1 MSPLS
6 TSLNADK
13 PFIFDMTSD
22 TATIPTDEM
31 FDIMKAATRGDDVYE
46 TDEDCKL
53 LEEYVAQQMGHE
65 AALFCTSGTLSNQ
78 LGLRCLL
85 FQPPH
90 SVLCDSRAHVFNYEC
105 GGISY
110 HSQASVVPVVAKG
123 NYMTAEEVDN
133 KINRDTLVGALT
145 KVVSLENTMNGTI
158 MPIEEIRKIHDVA
171 RANNLKMHM
180 DGARLWNASQ
190 ETGTPLSEYGK
201 YFDTI
206 SICLSKGAGA
216 PIGSMLTGTK
226 ELITRARHIRK
237 MMGGGWR
244 QAGMLAVA
252 ARHCINTVVPTMR
265 ETHALAR
272 KLGNHL
278 QSLGMRLLLP
288 VETNMIFVDTKNT
301 GLTVA
306 ELADGLKAKNI
317 KILSSN
323 GTTTRIV
330 FHYQITPEAVDDF
343 MQVATDLVQMKK
355 KSGYLPPPPINSTVE
370 TLEQTVDTL
379 ESAYP
384 TTTTVKN

>member
-1 MSPLS
+1 
-6 TSLNADK
+6 
-13 PFIFDMTSD
+13 
-22 TATIPTDEM
+22 
-31 FDIMKAATRGDDVYE
+31 
-46 TDEDCKL
+46 
-53 LEEYVAQQMGHE
+53 
-65 AALFCTSGTLSNQ
+65 
-78 LGLRCLL
+78 
-85 FQPPH
+85 
-90 SVLCDSRAHVFNYEC
+90 
-105 GGISY
+105 
-110 HSQASVVPVVAKG
+110 
-123 NYMTAEEVDN
+123 
-133 KINRDTLVGALT
+133 
-145 KVVSLENTMNGTI
+145 MNGTI

-201 YFDTI
+201 CFDTI

-272 KLGNHL
+272 KLGDHL
-278 QSLGMRLLLP
+278 KALGFKLLLP
-288 VETNMIFVDTKNT
+288 VDTNMLFIDTSRT

-306 ELADGLKAKNI
+306 DLADALKARNI
-317 KILSSN
+317 KIFSNN
-323 GTTTRIV
+323 GTTTRLV
-330 FHYQITPEAVDDF
+330 FHYQITSEAVNDF
-343 MQVATDLVQMKK
+343 IQVATDLVQTKK
-355 KSGYLPPPPINSTVE
+355 KSGFVPPPALNTAVE
-370 TLEQTVDTL
+370 TLEQTA

-384 TTTTVKN
+384 TATV

>member
-1 MSPLS
+1 MSPLTAS
-6 TSLNADK
+6 VHAEK
-13 PFIFDMTSD
+13 PFIFDLTSD

-31 FDIMKAATRGDDVYE
+31 FDIMKAATRGDDVYQ
-46 TDEDCKL
+46 TDDDCKA
-53 LEEYVAQQMGHE
+53 LEDYVADMMGHE

-90 SVLCDSRAHVFNYEC
+90 SVLCDSRSHVFNYEC
-105 GGISY
+105 GGIAY
-110 HSQASVVPVVAKG
+110 HSQANVVPVVAKG
-123 NYMTAEEVDN
+123 TYMTAEEVES
-133 KINRDTLVGALT
+133 KINRDTLCGAIT
-145 KVVSLENTMNGTI
+145 RVVSLENTMNGTI

-171 RANNLKMHM
+171 RANDLKMHL

-190 ETGTPLSEYGK
+190 ATKTPLSEYGK
-201 YFDTI
+201 CFDTI

-252 ARHCINTVVPTMR
+252 ARHCINTVVPTMP

-272 KLGNHL
+272 KLGESL
-278 QSLGMRLLLP
+278 QALGMKLLLP
-288 VETNMIFVDTKNT
+288 VETNMLFIDTKPT
-301 GLTVA
+301 GLTIA
-306 ELADGLKAKNI
+306 ELADALKAKHI
-317 KILSSN
+317 KIFSNN
-323 GTTTRIV
+323 GTTTRLV
-330 FHYQITPEAVDDF
+330 FHYQITSEAIDNF
-343 MQVATDLVQMKK
+343 IQVAAELVQMKK
-355 KSGYLPPPPINSTVE
+355 KSGFVPPPPSNSVVE
-370 TLEQTVDTL
+370 TIEQTA

-384 TTTTVKN
+384 SATVKN

>member
-6 TSLNADK
+6 TSRNTDK
-13 PFIFDMTSD
+13 PFIFDLTSD

-31 FDIMKAATRGDDVYE
+31 FDIMKAATRGDDVYQ
-46 TDEDCKL
+46 TDDDCKA
-53 LEEYVAQQMGHE
+53 LEDYVAQQLGHE
-65 AALFCTSGTLSNQ
+65 AGLFCTSGTLSNQ

-90 SVLCDSRAHVFNYEC
+90 SVLCDSRSHVFNYEC
-105 GGISY
+105 GGIAY
-110 HSQASVVPVVAKG
+110 HSQANVVPVVAKG
-123 NYMTAEEVDN
+123 TYMTAAEVESRIN
-133 KINRDTLVGALT
+133 KDTLCGAIT

-158 MPIEEIRKIHDVA
+158 MPIEEIKKIHDVA

-190 ETGTPLSEYGK
+190 GSGTPLSEYGK
-201 YFDTI
+201 YFDTV

-252 ARHCINTVVPTMR
+252 ARHCINTVVPTMP

-272 KLGNHL
+272 KLADHL
-278 QSLGMRLLLP
+278 ESLGVKILLP
-288 VETNMIFVDTKNT
+288 VDTNMIFIDVSRT
-301 GLTVA
+301 GLIIADLA
-306 ELADGLKAKNI
+306 EALKAKNI
-317 KILSSN
+317 KIFSN
-323 GTTTRIV
+323 TGTTTRIV
-330 FHYQITPEAVDDF
+330 LHYQITSQAIDDF
-343 MQVATDLVQMKK
+343 MQIASDLVQTKK
-355 KSGYLPPPPINSTVE
+355 KSGFVAPVVNGSAVE
-370 TLEQTVDTL
+370 TIEQTA

-384 TTTTVKN
+384 TATA